1 MKKVVWT
8 DYFKYKADLRGF
20 DLQIVED
27 IIRYSQERYYDIVT
41 GRLVVIG
48 KDAQI
53 VVMIPYDEDES
64 EITPVTV
71 HATSRQQVNHRVNT
85 GRFIL

>member
-8 DYFKYKADLRGF
+8 DYFRYKADLRGF
-20 DLQIVED
+20 DLQVVED

-48 KDAQI
+48 KDTQI
-53 VVMIPYDEDES
+53 MVIIPYDEDEA